1 MDAGRV
7 ARTAHPGGFILKT
20 KAKDVALEAVLAD
33 ARTAEAPSA
42 PAERA
47 SAQGAGRGGG
57 GPRLRPV
64 NTERAET
71 RDAVGAAHASGRS
84 TRSARRREARRIKK
98 TGLHASLQRST

>member
-42 PAERA
+42 
-47 SAQGAGRGGG
+47 
-57 GPRLRPV
+57 
-64 NTERAET
+64 
-71 RDAVGAAHASGRS
+71 SG
-84 TRSARRREARRIKK
+84 
-98 TGLHASLQRST
+98 